1 MSRSSFTAVAPADVP
16 MGDAPVNPA
25 WVRSG
30 APRARI
36 GEIARSADGTSV
48 TLIWDCTAGLF
59 DWRFGVDETVHI
71 LEGEVAVTGADGVE
85 RVLRPGDV
93 AFFPSGAVTLWRVE
107 TYRRCGR
114 GRSPIASRRLTRID
128 TDGLSCC
135 QANGTA
141 EYPPRHPV

>member
-1 MSRSSFTAVAPADVP
+1 ME
-16 MGDAPVNPA
+16 DAPVNPA

-107 TYRRCGR
+107 TYVRKLAVCRHAIPLPLGFALR
-114 GRSPIASRRLTRID
+114 VFNKLRSLA
-128 TDGLSCC
+128 GL
-135 QANGTA
+135 APGA
-141 EYPPRHPV
+141 AGPAVAPAR